1 MCLLAEAKVGSLL
14 TNAGRQVAMHGVG
27 QGRGSIKGNRE
38 RRLKL
43 KAVVVVVKQEVVV
56 GVIAEEE
63 AVCDGGDHGE
73 ARAPGRRGVG
83 VTGYMVVGMSVQRS
97 VHGDSQMMRRRIS
110 WYACGREAHTLEMLS
125 VALKLDSMVIL
136 ARVWAV
142 ELSLIV
148 LLSRSSILCAQM
160 NMLGISASE
169 AARVKRARAK
179 VGGKG

>member
-1 MCLLAEAKVGSLL
+1 M
-14 TNAGRQVAMHGVG
+14 
-27 QGRGSIKGNRE
+27 
-38 RRLKL
+38 
-43 KAVVVVVKQEVVV
+43 V
-56 GVIAEEE
+56 GVIVEEE
-63 AVCDGGDHGE
+63 AACDGGDHGE
-73 ARAPGRRGVG
+73 ARAAGRRGVG